1 MRIDQQREQ
10 LCWEGHDP
18 KWSMVD
24 RDWHGQ
30 PVAVPATFALADG
43 PHPFMVCQQR
53 GRSAPRFLQMPEPCE
68 FAEALWRYDVAELF
82 IKDAHSDRYLEF
94 NLAPNGAWW
103 SAEFVGPR
111 VRACT
116 EDIPIVGVKTYSKT
130 SADGYWQA
138 AASIP
143 LSFLKSDFSFGQGS
157 RVNVTFIVDS
167 PEQKFLSIAALPG
180 AKPDFHQPEYFK
192 EVELIG

>member
-1 MRIDQQREQ
+1 MLGGARSQVVNGGPRLAWSVCSCARH
-10 LCWEGHDP
+10 LCSG
-18 KWSMVD
+18 
-24 RDWHGQ
+24 
-30 PVAVPATFALADG
+30 DG
-43 PHPFMVCQQR
+43 PHPFMVFSSE
-53 GRSAPRFLQMPEPCE
+53 GEVRFDFSRCGPCE

>member
-10 LCWEGHDP
+10 LCWEGLDP
-18 KWSMVD
+18 SWSMVD

-30 PVAVPATFALADG
+30 SVAVPATFALAMD
-43 PHPFMVCQQR
+43 PTHLWFVAAREKRASISPYAAPCQ
-53 GRSAPRFLQMPEPCE
+53 

-103 SAEFVGPR
+103 SAEFTGPR
-111 VRACT
+111 VRADN
-116 EDIPIVGVKTYSKT
+116 EDIPIVGVRTYAKISG
-130 SADGYWQA
+130 DGCWQA

-143 LSFLKSDFSFGQGS
+143 LSFLESDFSFGQGS
-157 RVNVTFIVDS
+157 RINVTFIVDS
-167 PEQKFLSIAALPG
+167 PEQKFLSVAALRG
-180 AKPDFHQPEYFK
+180 AKPDFHQPHCFDV
-192 EVELIG
+192 VELNA

>member
-10 LCWEGHDP
+10 LCWEGLDP
-18 KWSMVD
+18 SWSTVD

-30 PVAVPATFALADG
+30 SVAVPATFALGMDRT
-43 PHPFMVCQQR
+43 HLWF
-53 GRSAPRFLQMPEPCE
+53 SAAREKCALISPDAEPCE

-116 EDIPIVGVKTYSKT
+116 EDIPIVGVKTYFKT

-143 LSFLKSDFSFGQGS
+143 LSFLESDFSFGQGS